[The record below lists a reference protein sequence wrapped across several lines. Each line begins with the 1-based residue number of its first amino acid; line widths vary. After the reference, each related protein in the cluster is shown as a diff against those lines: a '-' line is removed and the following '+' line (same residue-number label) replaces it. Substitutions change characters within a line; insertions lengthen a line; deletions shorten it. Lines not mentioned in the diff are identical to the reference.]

1 MVEAWSTRGDWPE
14 KELERQDFKVFWVVN
29 LKSNRESLEG

>member
-14 KELERQDFKVFWVVN
+14 KEWGGGGKI
-29 LKSNRESLEG
+29 LKGLLGCEPKE

>member
-14 KELERQDFKVFWVVN
+14 KELGGKI
-29 LKSNRESLEG
+29 LKGLLGCEPKE